1 MVVADVVDFVG
12 WQRESVFAV
21 LLFGG
26 VLHHSDD
33 AFDDVIDVGEVA
45 FAFAVVEYL
54 DGLAGFELVGEAEV
68 GHVGAAGGA
77 IDGKEAQPCAG
88 DVVEFA
94 VGVGHELVAL
104 FGGGVQRYGVI
115 DFVVGGVGDLL
126 VAAIDAGGAGIDEVL
141 DFAFFCA
148 SAAGF
153 EDVVEADEVALDVG
167 IRVRDGIADAGLG
180 GEVHDDVEVVFFEEV
195 VDGYLVGEVRF
206 DECPFFAGRGSEC
219 FDFLEAFVLD
229 VHVVVVGDGI

>member
-1 MVVADVVDFVG
+1 M
-12 WQRESVFAV
+12 
-21 LLFGG
+21 
-26 VLHHSDD
+26 
-33 AFDDVIDVGEVA
+33 
-45 FAFAVVEYL
+45 
-54 DGLAGFELVGEAEV
+54 
-68 GHVGAAGGA
+68 
-77 IDGKEAQPCAG
+77 
-88 DVVEFA
+88 
-94 VGVGHELVAL
+94 
-104 FGGGVQRYGVI
+104 
-115 DFVVGGVGDLL
+115 
-126 VAAIDAGGAGIDEVL
+126 L